1 MKKFLIFSVIAMFV
15 ATVSAQNEQGSTLLF
30 GQTTNFNFA
39 YSSGNGL
46 KQASL
51 QFGADCGYFVVKN
64 LAITAG
70 LGYKFQRQ
78 SYEGYSYD
86 YGSGYYYGNS
96 YYNHTESLLAFTAG
110 LRYYFVKQLFA
121 GVSMMIAT
129 DFDKFVTYG
138 GLEVGYDI
146 YISQKVFFEPSINL
160 LKGFSDIDK
169 SAAFGFSFGIGVKL

>member
-15 ATVSAQNEQGSTLLF
+15 ANVSAQNEQGSTLLF

-39 YSSGNGL
+39 YRSNEDAHL
-46 KQASL
+46 TTL
-51 QFGADCGYFVVKN
+51 QLGADCGYFVVKN

-70 LGYKFQRQ
+70 LGYKFQKQ
-78 SYEGYSYD
+78 GYKDYS
-86 YGSGYYYGNS
+86 YGSGDS
-96 YYNHTESLLAFTAG
+96 FFTFDAG

-121 GVSMMIAT
+121 GAGMMMAT
-129 DFDKFVTYG
+129 DFDEFAIYG

-146 YISQKVFFEPSINL
+146 YISQKVFFEPSINFF
-160 LKGFSDIDK
+160 KGFSDIDK